1 MSVEPASPAVSAE
14 AVTEPGAA
22 GPYPRRWA
30 AAAVLTVAF
39 LMDLLDVTIVN
50 VALPTIQRELDASP
64 TQLEWISASYL
75 LAFAVALI
83 TTARLGD
90 VWGRK
95 RIFLYAVALFGLASL
110 WCSFADS
117 PTELIVA
124 RVVQG
129 LAAAGIAP
137 QVMST
142 LQSTFEGRERA
153 TVFGLFGI
161 VAGMAQALGLVVG
174 GVLITANVGDL
185 GWRTLF
191 LVNVP
196 VAALVI
202 AFGAWL
208 VPETKV
214 PGGTRPNLLS
224 AAVLTVGLV
233 AVVFPLMEGR
243 QYGWPVWCWLSL
255 AAGVVAIVALALA
268 EERGG
273 GRRNAPL
280 LPAGLFRDRSFSGGL
295 AVLLLA
301 FASYNGFLLVL
312 TLWLQDGQGYSPLR
326 AGLVTVSFC
335 VGSLFTAVVAGRL
348 TVRFGRGVV
357 MAGCL
362 LFAVGTLGVL
372 VAARAA
378 GGTVSSWSLV
388 PGLVVLGAALNLII
402 PPLVTLF
409 TSAVPPRHV
418 GTASGIWSTT
428 QQFGGSLG
436 VAVMG
441 SVFFSALD
449 GGYRSAFTVI
459 AAATATALV
468 VCAILA
474 LALAPRER
482 TAA

>member
-1 MSVEPASPAVSAE
+1 M
-14 AVTEPGAA
+14 
-22 GPYPRRWA
+22 
-30 AAAVLTVAF
+30 LTVAF

-90 VWGRK
+90 IAGRK
-95 RIFLYAVALFGLASL
+95 KVFLIAVAFFGLASL

-117 PTELIVA
+117 PNELILA
-124 RVVQG
+124 RAVQG

-142 LQSTFEGRERA
+142 LQSTFQGRELG

-174 GVLITANVGDL
+174 GVLIAADVGGL

-202 AFGAWL
+202 AFGIWL
-208 VPETKV
+208 VPETKA
-214 PGGTRPNLLS
+214 PGGTRPNVLS

-255 AAGVVAIVALALA
+255 AGGVLALVALAVA

-273 GRRNAPL
+273 GRRSAPL
-280 LPAGLFRDRSFSGGL
+280 LPAGLFRNRSFSAGL
-295 AVLLLA
+295 AVLLLG
-301 FASYNGFLLVL
+301 FAGYNGFLLVF
-312 TLWLQDGQGYSPLR
+312 TLWLQDGQGYTPLH

-348 TVRFGRGVV
+348 TDRFGRGVV
-357 MAGCL
+357 TAGCL

-372 VAARAA
+372 LAAREATD
-378 GGTVSSWSLV
+378 TVSTWALV

-409 TSAVPPRHV
+409 TASVPPQHV

-441 SVFFSALD
+441 SVFFSVLD

-459 AAATATALV
+459 AAATAVTLV
-468 VCAILA
+468 VCAA
-474 LALAPRER
+474 LTLTLAPRER
-482 TAA
+482 AGGEG